1 MSLRTLAGDYR
12 DALDNRKARVHLLVH
27 ETTGAVGRDAARHLR
42 RLARDAAQHGSD
54 GTDYRNTGT
63 SSFLEHFSQRLSAAC
78 VMHGA
83 AEGLKA
89 INRAAKNRIAR
100 KRRSDVGV

>member
-1 MSLRTLAGDYR
+1 MGAPFT
-12 DALDNRKARVHLLVH
+12 
-27 ETTGAVGRDAARHLR
+27 AVGSYAARYLR
-42 RLARDAAQHGSD
+42 RLARDAVQHGGD

-63 SSFLEHFSQRLSAAC
+63 GSFLEHYSQRLSAAC